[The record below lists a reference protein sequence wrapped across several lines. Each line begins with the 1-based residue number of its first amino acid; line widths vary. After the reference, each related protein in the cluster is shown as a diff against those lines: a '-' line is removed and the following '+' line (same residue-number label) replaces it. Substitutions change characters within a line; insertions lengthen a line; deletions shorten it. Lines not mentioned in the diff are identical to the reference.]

1 MMNKRLELIDLDQLD
16 LRLSVF
22 RSSSPASIERM
33 RSSLSQRGQL
43 TPITVTAEKNRLT
56 LIDGFKRRQAALAM
70 GINGLE
76 ATVVSAGPAQAKSMI
91 YLLNRPGGITMISEA
106 LLIRDLVEVEGL
118 SQSETAILLDRHKS
132 WVSRR
137 LMMIR
142 ALSPEVV
149 DDIKLKL
156 LPPGV
161 GPSLARLPHGNQAD
175 FSAAII
181 KHGLGPKEVDGLV
194 DLWCK
199 TKETAVKQWFLESP
213 REALT
218 ITGSPSDWSESCLA
232 QLHSISGKLKR
243 LCKRLKETP
252 SGNVATV
259 LELLAQMA
267 LQIEQINTY
276 LGGNDESIK

>member
-1 MMNKRLELIDLDQLD
+1 MKKYLKLIDPDQLD

-22 RSSSPASIERM
+22 HSVSPASMERM
-33 RSSLSQRGQL
+33 RSSLSKRGQL
-43 TPITVTAEKNRLT
+43 TPITVTSEKNRLT

-70 GINGLE
+70 GIKNLE

-91 YLLNRPGGITMISEA
+91 YLLNRPGSISTISEA

-137 LMMIR
+137 LIMIR
-142 ALSPEVV
+142 ALSPGVV
-149 DDIKLKL
+149 DDMKLRL

-161 GPSLARLPHGNQAD
+161 GPSLARLPHDNQAD

-181 KHGLGPKEVDGLV
+181 KHGLRSKEVGRLV

-199 TKETAVKQWFLESP
+199 AKEPSVRLCLLESP

-218 ITGSPSDWSESCLA
+218 ITGSSGSCMV
-232 QLHSISGKLKR
+232 QLHSISGKLQR
-243 LCKRLKETP
+243 LCRKLQEAQCE
-252 SGNVATV
+252 NLAAA
-259 LELLAQMA
+259 LELLTQMA
-267 LQIEQINTY
+267 LQIEQTKKY
-276 LGGNDESIK
+276 LRGNDEPIK